1 MRITPSELSA
11 IDGRAAIE
19 TELTLPGGSWQLRL
33 EPWGDAFVVNWVD
46 GVVVIG
52 LDEDSRQA
60 LLDPAAEGVYQ
71 GAEPEGP
78 RVSIEKDFPCA
89 HPHPPEARETVT
101 ERFAPTESY
110 RARKG
115 LTGGG

>member
-1 MRITPSELSA
+1 MRITPRELEA
-11 IDGRAAIE
+11 IFHRAAIG
-19 TELTLPGGSWQLRL
+19 TELTLAGGSWQLRL